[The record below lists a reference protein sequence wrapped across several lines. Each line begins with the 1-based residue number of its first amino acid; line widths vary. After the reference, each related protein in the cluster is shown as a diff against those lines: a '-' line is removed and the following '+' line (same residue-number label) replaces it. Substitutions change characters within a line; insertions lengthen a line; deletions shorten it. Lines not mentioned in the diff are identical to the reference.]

1 MVVEPPAPTRSR
13 YSFTNMTLS
22 LGIVLGIV
30 VLIVLLFPRPHYNAV
45 KPIAASEL
53 NQTIASAQRVAPY
66 HVVVPT
72 GLPSTWQPTSARVE
86 GPDEEHVVQMH
97 IGYYTPAGAY
107 AAIEESNGSRAPFVE
122 LETAHG
128 KFMGQLTIGNVAWEK
143 RYSANQKE
151 RSLDL
156 LTSDGATVVVT
167 GSAQYDELA
176 QLAAS
181 LR

>member
-1 MVVEPPAPTRSR
+1 MA
-13 YSFTNMTLS
+13 LS

-30 VLIVLLFPRPHYNAV
+30 LLVVLLFPRAHYNAV

-53 NQTIASAQRVAPY
+53 TQTIASAQRVAPY
-66 HVVVPT
+66 HVVVPAR
-72 GLPSTWQPTSARVE
+72 LPSTWQPTSARVS
-86 GPDEEHVVQMH
+86 GPDDRHVVQLH

-107 AAIEESNGSRAPFVE
+107 AALEESNGSRVPFIE

-128 KFMGQLTIGNVAWEK
+128 KFMGQLTIGSVAWEK

-151 RSLDL
+151 RSLNL
-156 LTSDGATVVVT
+156 LMSDGATVIVT